1 MSFLYEQSNNKN
13 VKVENA
19 ESGIY
24 NFVFYKIILKSK
36 SADQKSKRINSI
48 HIFVKLNLPKYNKS
62 CCNMLIVHLGVQ
74 VHKTPAKGGFIAS
87 NGSYDL
93 GFKSHL
99 SLHHHCDK
107 IARIYVQCLDILS
120 PLALK
125 NLPQIIHFCSTK

>member
-1 MSFLYEQSNNKN
+1 
-13 VKVENA
+13 
-19 ESGIY
+19 
-24 NFVFYKIILKSK
+24 
-36 SADQKSKRINSI
+36 
-48 HIFVKLNLPKYNKS
+48 
-62 CCNMLIVHLGVQ
+62 MLIVHLGVQ